1 MKTKNSN
8 RILSVTIRRMI
19 DDSPDTSWLGTY
31 SNRPETEF
39 AIDRAHSLDCA
50 SQTFNAQSE
59 CDCGECDCG
68 EGGSMERNDYQ
79 FFNPATIEPF
89 NPKAAWIPT
98 NEHDK
103 RAYWRAAMRE
113 NARRDY
119 KRMESLDAGNWGFIG
134 IRADAEIGIPED
146 STMPSSSMTIQCIT
160 SGGLWGI
167 ESDSD
172 APYLESV
179 EQEELGELKQQ
190 LRALGFGTRAIS
202 KAFQNVTR
210 KNS

>member
-39 AIDRAHSLDCA
+39 AIDRAHSLD
-50 SQTFNAQSE
+50 
-59 CDCGECDCG
+59 
-68 EGGSMERNDYQ
+68 YQ

-119 KRMESLDAGNWGFIG
+119 ERMESLDAGNWGFIG